1 MRAGLILVPTDRE
14 RALVFA
20 EGAPAPVAVC
30 GFGLA
35 EAGAGAAHAFA
46 VHTAAAARGAVLV
59 GAAGT
64 YDADRHPVGSALVA
78 GSVRCDG
85 IGAGGR
91 TPAELGFGAADVLP
105 LALEGPEILS
115 VAAASADAGAAA
127 ARAAGHPAAAA
138 EEMEGYAVALAARRF
153 GVPLAI
159 VRGISNVAGDR
170 DVARWRLREALAA
183 AAGRLPELLA

>member
-1 MRAGLILVPTDRE
+1 M
-14 RALVFA
+14 
-20 EGAPAPVAVC
+20 C

-35 EAGAGAAHAFA
+35 EAGPGAAHAFA
-46 VHTAAAARGAVLV
+46 LHAEAAARGAVLV

-64 YDADRHPVGSALVA
+64 YDPDRHPVGSALVA
-78 GSVRCDG
+78 GSVRCSG

-91 TPAELGFGAADVLP
+91 TPGELGFGAADVLP
-105 LALEGPEILS
+105 LDVEGPEILS
-115 VAAASADAGAAA
+115 VAAASGDAQAAA

-153 GVPLAI
+153 GVPFAI

-170 DVARWRLREALAA
+170 DLARWRLREALEAA
-183 AAGRLPELLA
+183 AARLPELLG